1 VARIRLALQ
10 NDTTKGPTAA
20 AAPQLEA
27 VLAAIGR
34 RFAAHLARPFSESY
48 VAVHTS
54 WYLVSLWNAGISG
67 LGMLR
72 LVPAADSISTLI
84 TRTLT
89 LAPLDAV
96 IAGVDRTESV
106 GNLVL
111 AAGLATKIWVVFL
124 SPRISAL
131 VSLFEKLHKPPNA
144 RVLQKTVG
152 FNGTN

>member
-1 VARIRLALQ
+1 MLYTRHGTWSA
-10 NDTTKGPTAA
+10 
-20 AAPQLEA
+20 
-27 VLAAIGR
+27 
-34 RFAAHLARPFSESY
+34 Y
-48 VAVHTS
+48 
-54 WYLVSLWNAGISG
+54 
-67 LGMLR
+67 GMLASR
-72 LVPAADSISTLI
+72 DSVCYVPAADSISTLI